1 MRTSIVVMMIVAT
14 SLLASCGKKPV
25 ESQIDT
31 TIEQEEVKTEMEH
44 DEILM
49 ETEDSVEILDE
60 VVISEQ

>member
-14 SLLASCGKKPV
+14 SLVASCGKKPV